1 MLYIILITTIFVSV
15 YSFRHT
21 IRHLAI
27 FNNPRMAFGL
37 LMGLTTFY
45 ILAPVWVIVLAQIN
59 ILLSLIPI
67 IAMLANAYF
76 TKSAV
81 KYYNNH
87 ISS

>member
-21 IRHLAI
+21 KRHIKI

-37 LMGLTTFY
+37 LMGLTTYY
-45 ILAPVWVIVLAQIN
+45 ILAPVWAIVLAQIN
-59 ILLSLIPI
+59 IFLSLIPI
-67 IAMLANAYF
+67 LAMLANAYF

-81 KYYNNH
+81 QYYNDH
-87 ISS
+87 TGS